1 MEILTPHSLLMP
13 AFSLERPPRLAF
25 AAASMPARRSP
36 TTPIPVSGYVM
47 EVRSFGGV
55 LEPRY
60 IFRAESLD
68 Q

>member
-1 MEILTPHSLLMP
+1 MP
-13 AFSLERPPRLAF
+13 AFALVKPPQSAF
-25 AAASMPARRSP
+25 ATASMTTRRSP
-36 TTPIPVSGYVM
+36 TAPASNAET
-47 EVRSFGGV
+47 RSFGGV

>member
-1 MEILTPHSLLMP
+1 MP
-13 AFSLERPPRLAF
+13 AFALVKPPQLAY
-25 AAASMPARRSP
+25 ATASMATRRSP
-36 TTPIPVSGYVM
+36 TAPAIAET
-47 EVRSFGGV
+47 RSFGGV

>member
-1 MEILTPHSLLMP
+1 MP
-13 AFSLERPPRLAF
+13 AFALVKPPRLAF
-25 AAASMPARRSP
+25 AAASMATRRSP
-36 TTPIPVSGYVM
+36 TDPVVETTES
-47 EVRSFGGV
+47 RSFGGV

>member
-1 MEILTPHSLLMP
+1 MP
-13 AFSLERPPRLAF
+13 AFALVKPPRLAS
-25 AAASMPARRSP
+25 AAASLATRRSP
-36 TTPIPVSGYVM
+36 TAPTKV
-47 EVRSFGGV
+47 EARSFGAV